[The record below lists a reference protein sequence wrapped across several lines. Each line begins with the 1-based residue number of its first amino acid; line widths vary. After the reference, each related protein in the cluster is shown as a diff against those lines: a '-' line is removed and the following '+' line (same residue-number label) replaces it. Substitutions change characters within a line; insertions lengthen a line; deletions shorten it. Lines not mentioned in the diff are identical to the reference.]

1 MSDRVYLLLD
11 VMDGKADQVAEKLR
25 HIAGI
30 RIVDVLEGQPEVI
43 AVVEAHERHR
53 LAEITMRAISS
64 VETMI
69 EDLKLLPARNGLGNH
84 HSLESSHRGKK
95 SREKLEHARR

>member
-1 MSDRVYLLLD
+1 MSDRVYILLD

-30 RIVDVLEGQPEVI
+30 RIVDVVEGQPDVI
-43 AVVEAHERHR
+43 AVVEAPARHR
-53 LAEITMRAISS
+53 LGEITMWVISS

-69 EDLKLLPARNGLGNH
+69 EDLKLLPVRNGLGSHN
-84 HSLESSHRGKK
+84 SLESSHRGKK
-95 SREKLEHARR
+95 SREKLEYA